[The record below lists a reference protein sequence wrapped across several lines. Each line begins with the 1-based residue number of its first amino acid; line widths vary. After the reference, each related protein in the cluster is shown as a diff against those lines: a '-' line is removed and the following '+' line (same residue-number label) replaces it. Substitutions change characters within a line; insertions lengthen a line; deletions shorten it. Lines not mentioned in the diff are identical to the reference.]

1 MKFSFVNGFC
11 NLYRGISCSCSR
23 KTKYGRKRRVNAQR
37 SFLLTNTQQGDWT
50 KQNAVTSA
58 ADDDDVNIRNVVDDF
73 EPDRG
78 VAGNESQVVDGVK
91 EDGVLLSLV
100 LENNG
105 KTFDVPFNTNSAY
118 LL

>member
-1 MKFSFVNGFC
+1 M
-11 NLYRGISCSCSR
+11 YRVISSR
-23 KTKYGRKRRVNAQR
+23 KNKYDPKR
-37 SFLLTNTQQGDWT
+37 SFLLTISQQGDWT
-50 KQNAVTSA
+50 KRNAVTSA

-105 KTFDVPFNTNSAY
+105 KTFDVLFNTKIY
-118 LL
+118 YETQIQIY

>member
-1 MKFSFVNGFC
+1 MKFSFLNGFC
-11 NLYRGISCSCSR
+11 NLYRGISSR
-23 KTKYGRKRRVNAQR
+23 KNKYDRKRRVNAL
-37 SFLLTNTQQGDWT
+37 SFLLTNSQQGYWT
-50 KQNAVTSA
+50 KRNAVTSA

-78 VAGNESQVVDGVK
+78 VAGDQGQVVDGVK

-100 LENNG
+100 LEDNG
-105 KTFDVPFNTNSAY
+105 KTFDVQFNTNSAY